1 MGRVDKGRLVLDCR
15 HLEKSFVE
23 TSQERTNGKNGCK
36 HCIDMTKEDTLLLK
50 MLAFCGLEKLVRNN
64 GAPVVVNLGQ
74 GLSMYLLNRFAV
86 VFRDL

>member
-1 MGRVDKGRLVLDCR
+1 
-15 HLEKSFVE
+15 
-23 TSQERTNGKNGCK
+23 
-36 HCIDMTKEDTLLLK
+36 MTKEDTLLLK